1 MTRLK
6 LNPPTVT
13 FEVYL
18 VPHGFQANLFLP
30 GKDPLVIIRDFPDS
44 YPVEQL
50 VASLSERLEMMLSD
64 FHRQPV
70 PARRLHLE
78 EGGERVGAAARGCAG
93 EAGDLGHGRTSVWSL
108 KCQSSGLPGQV
119 ETRALPDNRR
129 SHGLGRALTIAG
141 SLHFRQRA
149 AVLWGM
155 KDLKVLRECPRPRA
169 TRRA

>member
-78 EGGERVGAAARGCAG
+78 EGGELAGGDHLMRFPRRHWQRIAAQTLEDRMA
-93 EAGDLGHGRTSVWSL
+93 LNTL
-108 KCQSSGLPGQV
+108 LPLCTHVPPPNLRLAQR
-119 ETRALPDNRR
+119 RALPTIQAADFLRR
-129 SHGLGRALTIAG
+129 YEKAHA
-141 SLHFRQRA
+141 
-149 AVLWGM
+149 
-155 KDLKVLRECPRPRA
+155 
-169 TRRA
+169 